1 MRFVQIILVLALIAP
16 TPRGAAQ
23 KVTIAQLR
31 EFLLAQRQ
39 SKHPDPETADRLSSV
54 SLSER
59 LTPQSLEQLIAQTN
73 PGPESFGQLQILAEA
88 SVFAP
93 PSEPENPPFPAPSS
107 EQQRTILA
115 AGIAYAQNA
124 LRHLPDFLAVRD
136 TRRYDNKPLPLDKN
150 HDKARIRLHWT
161 GEFKN
166 QITYRHGAEIAEDPQ
181 ASQSASGDLAIHP
194 GLVSLGEFGPILSL
208 VFSDSTHGSIAWAR
222 WEPDP
227 EEGKLAVFRF
237 TVPKSA
243 SHYLVDFCC
252 YSNLAEENQDLSFRD
267 HPAYHGEV
275 ILNPDSGVI
284 RRITIEADL
293 DPSAPVT
300 ASQLAVQ
307 YGNVDIGGRS
317 YVCPVRSIAV
327 IASRN
332 IALARID
339 GHGVERH
346 VNEIQYLHYRK
357 FGSTSRMVTGP

>member
-1 MRFVQIILVLALIAP
+1 MRFVQIIFILALIAP
-16 TPRGAAQ
+16 CPRAPAQ

-39 SKHPDPETADRLSSV
+39 SKHSDSETADRLSSV

-59 LTPQSLEQLIAQTN
+59 LTSQSLQQLIAQTN
-73 PGPESFGQLQILAEA
+73 PGPESTGQLQILAET
-88 SVFAP
+88 SIFAP
-93 PSEPENPPFPAPSS
+93 PPAPDSPAFAAPS
-107 EQQRTILA
+107 PDEQHAILA
-115 AGIAYAQNA
+115 AGTAYAQNA

-136 TRRYDNKPLPLDKN
+136 TRRYDNKPVPLDKN
-150 HDKARIRLHWT
+150 HGKARIRLHWT

-181 ASQSASGDLAIHP
+181 TSQSASADLAIHP
-194 GLVSLGEFGPILSL
+194 GLVSVGEFGPILSL
-208 VFSDSTHGSIAWAR
+208 VFSDSAHGSIAWAR
-222 WEPDP
+222 WEHDP
-227 EEGKLAVFRF
+227 KEGMLAVFRF

-252 YSNLAEENQDLSFRD
+252 YSNLEEENQDLSFRD

-275 ILNPDSGVI
+275 ILNPESGII

-293 DPSAPVT
+293 DPDAPVV

-307 YGNVDIGGRS
+307 YGDVDIGGRS
-317 YVCPVRSIAV
+317 YVCPVRSIAI

-332 IALARID
+332 LALARID
-339 GHGVERH
+339 GHGIQRH
-346 VNEIQYLHYRK
+346 VNEIQYRDYRK
-357 FGSTSRMVTGP
+357 FGSTARMVTGP